1 VNDQRTPHEQSTPD
15 EIENLT
21 GAYVLDAAT
30 ADERAAVE
38 AEADRS
44 EAVRNELTE
53 LADTAVMLGLAV
65 EPVQPSPQL
74 KANLM
79 GMLDATPQLAGE
91 RRTEAEPAAEPVPA
105 AESAAAFGPVESR
118 ARTRWFTRPVA
129 VLTAA
134 AAAAALVIGGVVV
147 TNQVADQ
154 SFQQAQAEQLEA
166 ITAAADTRELTAEVA
181 GGGTATLVWSNELG
195 SAALMVD
202 DIAPLPDSK
211 TYQLWYIDHN
221 GARPAGVFDVGDSG
235 TSWRVLDGAM
245 HAGDSIGLTVEPA
258 GGSTEPTT
266 KPVVHIVSA

>member
-1 VNDQRTPHEQSTPD
+1 MNDQSTPNEQVTPD

-44 EAVRNELTE
+44 QAVRNELTE

-74 KANLM
+74 KSSLM
-79 GMLDATPQLAGE
+79 GMLDVTPQLAGE
-91 RRTEAEPAAEPVPA
+91 RRAEPEPVPA
-105 AESAAAFGPVESR
+105 VEPAHAFGPAESR

-129 VLTAA
+129 VLMAA
-134 AAAAALVIGGVVV
+134 AAAAVLVIGGVVI

-154 SFQQAQAEQLEA
+154 AFQQAQAEQLDS
-166 ITAAADTRELTAEVA
+166 ITAASDTRELTAEVA

-211 TYQLWYIDHN
+211 TYQLWYIDEN

-258 GGSTEPTT
+258 GGSETPST
-266 KPVVHIVSA
+266 KPVVQIVSA

>member
-1 VNDQRTPHEQSTPD
+1 MNDQNTPD

-44 EAVRNELTE
+44 QAVRNELTE

-74 KANLM
+74 KSNLM
-79 GMLDATPQLAGE
+79 SMLDTTPQLAGE
-91 RRTEAEPAAEPVPA
+91 RRADPEPGTAEAAPGTAKVEPAPGPAEA
-105 AESAAAFGPVESR
+105 R
-118 ARTRWFTRPVA
+118 ARARWFTRPVA
-129 VLTAA
+129 VLSAA
-134 AAAAALVIGGVVV
+134 AAAAVLVIGGVVI

-154 SFQQAQAEQLEA
+154 AFQQAQAEQLDA
-166 ITAAADTRELTAEVA
+166 ITAASDTRELTAEVA

-195 SAALMVD
+195 SSALMVD

-211 TYQLWYIDHN
+211 TYQLWYIDEN

-258 GGSTEPTT
+258 GGSQTPST
-266 KPVVHIVSA
+266 KPVVQIVSA